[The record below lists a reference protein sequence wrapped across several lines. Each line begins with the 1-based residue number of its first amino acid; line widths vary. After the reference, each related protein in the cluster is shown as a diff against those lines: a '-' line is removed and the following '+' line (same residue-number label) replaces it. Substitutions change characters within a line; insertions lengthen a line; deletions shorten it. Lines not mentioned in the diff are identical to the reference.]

1 MVDSLPIDYLTT
13 LTDLGARPSV
23 LFPVTVEMFK
33 RNYSLDKI
41 FPGGSVRYK
50 DFFEVE
56 LETPS
61 MFNNFLVLGLD
72 IVTQAL
78 SLPLKS
84 RISLTSVMRMIPG
97 TTRLVFDFCSSSACF
112 ASTKLRHKLLTQL
125 VTNASPFYHQN
136 PGLCGFLKVLPF
148 RLLQFRFQRRQEID
162 VDEVRPQEAMPF
174 IPSTKADVLSAL
186 TLIRAQT
193 WEDPKV
199 ALLSHSLVRS
209 QHSYQ

>member
-1 MVDSLPIDYLTT
+1 MVGSLPIDYLTVI
-13 LTDLGARPSV
+13 TDLGSRPSV
-23 LFPVTVEMFK
+23 LFPITMEMFK
-33 RNYSLDKI
+33 RHYSLHKI

-50 DFFEVE
+50 EFFEVE
-56 LETPS
+56 LETPL
-61 MFNNFLVLGLD
+61 MFNTFLVLGLD

-84 RISLTSVMRMIPG
+84 RISLARVMRMIPG

-125 VTNASPFYHQN
+125 VANASPFYHQN

-148 RLLQFRFQRRQEID
+148 RLLQFRFQGWQEID
-162 VDEVRPQEAMPF
+162 VDGVKPQETISF

-186 TLIRAQT
+186 TLVRAQP

-199 ALLSHSLVRS
+199 VLLSH
-209 QHSYQ
+209 